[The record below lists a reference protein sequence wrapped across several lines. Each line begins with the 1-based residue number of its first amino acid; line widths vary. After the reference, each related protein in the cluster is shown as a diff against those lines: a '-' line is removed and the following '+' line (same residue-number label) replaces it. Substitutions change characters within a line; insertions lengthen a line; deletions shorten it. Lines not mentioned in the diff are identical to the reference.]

1 MVNYKEDTDQNIRT
15 LLFLVLFTLFALGY
29 LNNQGN
35 HYSTSTIFDTHNEV
49 VSGGI
54 SNQNNAVICNS
65 VSLPDLQKYCKCT
78 LHNTSINP
86 LSFQNKL
93 SCYNNRIAQ
102 NFITI
107 HQTRFTI
114 KPLLLRKLHYTISL
128 SEVED
133 LPVLS

>member
-1 MVNYKEDTDQNIRT
+1 MVNYKEDADQNIRT
-15 LLFLVLFTLFALGY
+15 LFFLVLFTLFALVY

-35 HYSTSTIFDTHNEV
+35 YYSTSTKFATHYEV

-54 SNQNNAVICNS
+54 TNQQKAVLCDS
-65 VSLPDLQKYCKCT
+65 FSLPDLQKYCDCI
-78 LHNTSINP
+78 LHNSSFNP
-86 LSFQNKL
+86 SSFQNNI

-107 HQTRFTI
+107 QQTRLTI
-114 KPLLLRKLHYTISL
+114 KPILLRMLHYSSSL
-128 SEVED
+128 IEPEE